1 MNEIRGESLS
11 RHSSSQSLR
20 AHGIHAARLPRS
32 LGLPLL
38 ESNIHTNCRAENLG
52 TDYGDR

>member
-38 ESNIHTNCRAENLG
+38 ESHSYLICRAETLG